1 VPRTTLESQ
10 HEQGRGGNRLCRGV
24 IFFDIAI
31 DECRDVASSSA
42 RLICGLRD
50 AKGVQEFIEH
60 LDGLLV
66 LGLDV
71 GRIVHG
77 FHDFDTGHDVR

>member
-1 VPRTTLESQ
+1 VARTTSKSQ
-10 HEQGRGGNRLCRGV
+10 YEQGRGENRLRRGV
-24 IFFDIAI
+24 ILFDIAV
-31 DECRDVASSSA
+31 DECRDVTSSSA

-50 AKGVQEFIEH
+50 GKGVQEFIEH

-71 GRIVHG
+71 GGIVHG